1 MTTGL
6 GSSGGLGSSTV
17 FITLA
22 IVVIVVA
29 RFLTRELRER
39 RIALSRIFLIP
50 AFLTALVLY
59 LVYLLL
65 QVNAGLTPLLA
76 VAALPA
82 AVVGAVIG
90 LAVARFTTVR
100 PGDRP
105 GTIFIRGSYTT
116 VAIWIVALALRLVAR
131 AFVLSAGIG
140 MNLVLNTALLMMLVV
155 AFTTLRLRILA
166 EARSFPGH

>member
-1 MTTGL
+1 MATGL

-29 RFLTRELRER
+29 RFLIRELRER

-50 AFLTALVLY
+50 ALLTVIVLY

-82 AVVGAVIG
+82 AIVGAVI
-90 LAVARFTTVR
+90 AVSRFTTVR
-100 PGDRP
+100 PGDQP
-105 GTIFIRGSYTT
+105 GTVFIRGSYVT
-116 VAIWIVALALRLVAR
+116 VAIWIAALALRLVAR

-140 MNLVLNTALLMMLVV
+140 MNLVLNAALLMMLVV
-155 AFTTLRLRILA
+155 AFTTVRLRILA
-166 EARSFPGH
+166 EARSFRGR